1 MGTWGE
7 VCLLGNRTDPR
18 IPSFQKCI
26 GAREFSLDFFNP
38 PTEKSTQRPAG
49 GVRHAVSNRCGGRRP
64 PTSGNAG
71 SPEQLRIISN

>member
-26 GAREFSLDFFNP
+26 GAREFSLDFFTP
-38 PTEKSTQRPAG
+38 PHGKIHSAARGWGAPRGE
-49 GVRHAVSNRCGGRRP
+49 
-64 PTSGNAG
+64 
-71 SPEQLRIISN
+71 